1 MRVFFAPVLTVLL
14 FITIYYYLLLFIT
27 IYTRRDRV
35 SNLQSSVEL

>member
-1 MRVFFAPVLTVLL
+1 MRVFFGYNC
-14 FITIYYYLLLFIT
+14 IYYYLLLFIT

>member
-1 MRVFFAPVLTVLL
+1 MRVFFAPVLTV
-14 FITIYYYLLLFIT
+14 LLFIT